1 MLYNSQR
8 SDPMG
13 DGSPTPF
20 DQKGKGRALQ
30 NGDILAL
37 DLDSAEEG
45 SGGSNGNA
53 FMQMQLVEQQVCPF
67 FSILS
72 KFIERKQSRIHI
84 YSSARLQLNPSRQPS
99 LNSARYLPN
108 SPVWSQSKEKPC
120 SESTPIPR
128 TSPQTWIQVIENF

>member
-20 DQKGKGRALQ
+20 DQKGKGRAPQ

-72 KFIERKQSRIHI
+72 IFIERKQSRIHI
-84 YSSARLQLNPSRQPS
+84 YSSAQLQLNPSRQPS

-108 SPVWSQSKEKPC
+108 LPVWLQSKGKPC
-120 SESTPIPR
+120 SESTLIPR

>member
-20 DQKGKGRALQ
+20 DQKGKGRAPQ

-53 FMQMQLVEQQVCPF
+53 FMQMQLVEQQVCVP
-67 FSILS
+67 
-72 KFIERKQSRIHI
+72 
-84 YSSARLQLNPSRQPS
+84 SSTFYQNLLKENNLGFVYTAALNC
-99 LNSARYLPN
+99 N
-108 SPVWSQSKEKPC
+108 
-120 SESTPIPR
+120 
-128 TSPQTWIQVIENF
+128 